1 MKMPPSRN
9 SGLLDTDDAVSTPRS
24 TNLLTTSPLAANP
37 LTTSSLTTRP
47 ASDTQ
52 PDLDPP
58 LDISTLQK
66 SNALL
71 ERRLLREKNARHAAE
86 QLLNDKSLEL
96 FTALQQSSQ
105 AQRTLELALWA
116 SGESIWQWQADDDS
130 YQMRS
135 FPDSNQP
142 AKCWTGTATAFLQR
156 VHPNDSAE
164 VAMQWYLHQS
174 GAASLLDLAFRF
186 SQADGRW
193 LWIRMR
199 GQAIERNAQQQA
211 LRIVGTAKDITVLRE
226 AEHSFRLMASAFAS
240 SRDAMLIL
248 NQDLQII
255 EANQAFFQLARL
267 APEPLQRQTL
277 AQFIPL
283 SGDELQLMQQH
294 GALKLERQL
303 QTAGG
308 LRLPT
313 ELTLSQFLAD
323 DGQLSYLIAT
333 IRDISER
340 KKAERELARLARFD
354 SLTGLPNRHS
364 FAKQL
369 ALQLQES
376 DSAVAVYF
384 IDLDGFKAV
393 NDSFGHQAGDEL
405 LKHIASLLVSR
416 LPASTLLARWG
427 GDEFVAATP
436 LLPPVAVPS
445 TAQSTAHS
453 VVDATTDLGSAV
465 LDWASHAQTMLQLI
479 RDCKQSVQ
487 GHQLLVSASIG
498 VALSPEHGT
507 EVDLLLRHAD
517 AAMYEAKAQGKN
529 AVALY
534 HQGLTADAMQKV
546 TLLSELKKAIEQDKL
561 DFVLQAKFSAQRSI
575 VGAELLCRWHS
586 PLHGTISPAV
596 FIPLAEQHGLAPAI
610 GILALE
616 HAARALNILR
626 GHGFAIPI
634 AVNISP
640 HHILDK
646 QFVSQ
651 LTTLCQRMQIMPHEI
666 ELEVTESVFMQ
677 DSADV
682 EARLQALQAAQFR
695 IAMDDFGTGYSSLS
709 YLRRFTFDVV
719 KIDRSFV
726 QDLTT
731 DAKAAQLMAAIV
743 AMCRALDIET
753 VAEGVE
759 TEGQLQLLK
768 QQGVGCYQGYLL
780 ARPLPLADFIRLL
793 LQ

>member
-1 MKMPPSRN
+1 MNQQSPSRPDVPGAADAAPIHTAPSE
-9 SGLLDTDDAVSTPRS
+9 SG
-24 TNLLTTSPLAANP
+24 SP
-37 LTTSSLTTRP
+37 
-47 ASDTQ
+47 SD
-52 PDLDPP
+52 
-58 LDISTLQK
+58 IEALQK
-66 SNALL
+66 NNALL
-71 ERRLLREKNARHAAE
+71 ERRLLREKNARQAAE

-96 FTALQQSSQ
+96 FTALQHSSQ

-116 SGESIWQWQADDDS
+116 SGESIWQWQAEDDS

-142 AKCWTGTATAFLQR
+142 AKCWIGTATAFLQR
-156 VHPNDSAE
+156 VHPNDSAD

-248 NQDLQII
+248 NQDLHII

-303 QTAGG
+303 HTAGG
-308 LRLPT
+308 LTLPT

-369 ALQLQES
+369 AQQLRES

-436 LLPPVAVPS
+436 LTGRTEPDAS
-445 TAQSTAHS
+445 TTP
-453 VVDATTDLGSAV
+453 
-465 LDWASHAQTMLQLI
+465 DWAHHAQTMLQLI

-507 EVDLLLRHAD
+507 DVDLLLRHAD

-546 TLLSELKKAIEQDKL
+546 TLLSELKQAIEQDKL
-561 DFVLQAKFSAQRSI
+561 DFVLQAKFSAQRAI

-626 GHGFAIPI
+626 GHGFCIPI

-640 HHILDK
+640 HQMLDK

-651 LTTLCQRMQIMPHEI
+651 LTALCQRMQITPQEI

-731 DAKAAQLMAAIV
+731 DAKAAQLMSAIV

>member
-1 MKMPPSRN
+1 MNKQSPSRPEVP
-9 SGLLDTDDAVSTPRS
+9 GAADATSTTSAPVHTAPINTAHTTVAS
-24 TNLLTTSPLAANP
+24 TNVASTDIAPSVITPSEGSPP
-37 LTTSSLTTRP
+37 
-47 ASDTQ
+47 
-52 PDLDPP
+52 PD
-58 LDISTLQK
+58 IATLQK
-66 SNALL
+66 NNALL
-71 ERRLLREKNARHAAE
+71 ERRLLREKNARQTAE

-116 SGESIWQWQADDDS
+116 SGESIWQWQAEDDS

-142 AKCWTGTATAFLQR
+142 AKSWIGTATAFLQR

-248 NQDLQII
+248 NQDLHII

-283 SGDELQLMQQH
+283 SGDELQLMQQQ

-303 QTAGG
+303 HTAGG
-308 LRLPT
+308 LTLPT

-369 ALQLQES
+369 AQQLQES
-376 DSAVAVYF
+376 HRAVAVYF

-436 LLPPVAVPS
+436 LADRRVPDAS
-445 TAQSTAHS
+445 TTP
-453 VVDATTDLGSAV
+453 
-465 LDWASHAQTMLQLI
+465 DWAHHAQTMLQLI

-507 EVDLLLRHAD
+507 DVDLLLRHAD

-546 TLLSELKKAIEQDKL
+546 TLLSELKQAIEQDKL
-561 DFVLQAKFSAQRSI
+561 DFVLQAKFSAQRAI

-626 GHGFAIPI
+626 GHGFCIPI

-640 HHILDK
+640 HQMLDK

-651 LTTLCQRMQIMPHEI
+651 LTALCQRMQITPQEI